1 MASEPPDDV
10 LHFRGK
16 TLTPESPRP
25 LHFPEPSNIPVLE
38 NQMDPIFND
47 TSTYE
52 NLPRTT
58 QAVSDLAKVGD
69 TAHLMEQYA
78 RIYSLLGERNDKVA
92 DASDQDKGTGS
103 FPASDQAEP
112 QGAKNEFSIAALQSL
127 LPASQISSTVTAT
140 SAQDTSASA
149 PSSANRPLNHADPFE
164 SSPRE
169 PRPPST
175 STGPSDL
182 THSGLSREDQSR
194 PNSDQAILNDSE
206 NGINYQTLLDN
217 LCEPNSTGTHTSDA
231 VATIK
236 SPTADP
242 NPRLSNTESS
252 LSSAYNLPPRPPPQ
266 AKPEIHPNSS
276 PTDDIRSFHDLP
288 ALNGVSQPSQS
299 NLHESTSLQSN
310 GSDTSALPS
319 AQTGLPSL
327 LALFHQPNSPS
338 FQSTKEADGAASHA
352 PRSGVPEPHT
362 SKTQEDRDDEA
373 PWGPETQK
381 KYDEFL
387 HDERVYVTEGVWDRF
402 APGSRLFVGN
412 LPSERV
418 TKRDLFHLFH
428 KYGKLAQISIKP
440 AYGFVQ
446 FMDATSCRNAL
457 EAEQGGVIRGRKIR
471 LLTTVDLEISKPQR
485 SSRNAPEPSKPSGL
499 RRSRSPDYSR
509 NRDVGRGGRLGSE
522 RYDRVAGDRKSS
534 VNEGRDYGDHR
545 HRDNYRPTWSPVR
558 GSRREGYRSRDRSV
572 ERYDHRSRRR
582 SRSPYGPGTRYRSP
596 TPRGPSY
603 DSDSEL
609 PIPRRAPRHVPDVQ
623 IIVLENVDNE
633 FVYRIETAFRDRG
646 LRTDVLILSPRISLP
661 AVIRRQ
667 ILEGVLVIVKL
678 SKTNQYSGR
687 IPLQVFDRGGGADN
701 VRFNEYAG
709 LEPKVAAE
717 VAIHA
722 RNIPIGTS
730 NQGAMQQGLG
740 TQAAGPP
747 QSSLGPQSNVANL
760 ISSLDAPALQSLLS
774 ALQQNPT
781 ALSQQQYPPSTLP
794 AANVANLLSN
804 ITRNNNSGLSVLP
817 PSQNPAPVQSFGQPP
832 AHTALEAETN
842 LAALLAKG
850 QLPSGPSQTQYIN
863 EQLAKWKR

>member
-52 NLPRTT
+52 NVPRTT

-92 DASDQDKGTGS
+92 DASDPDKGTGS

-252 LSSAYNLPPRPPPQ
+252 LSSASNLPPRPPPQ

-299 NLHESTSLQSN
+299 HKKL
-310 GSDTSALPS
+310 
-319 AQTGLPSL
+319 TGLHLML
-327 LALFHQPNSPS
+327 LE
-338 FQSTKEADGAASHA
+338 T
-352 PRSGVPEPHT
+352 R
-362 SKTQEDRDDEA
+362 EDRDDEA

-457 EAEQGGVIRGRKIR
+457 EAEQGGVIRGRKIH
-471 LLTTVDLEISKPQR
+471 LEISKPQR

-545 HRDNYRPTWSPVR
+545 HRDNYRPTRSPVR

-572 ERYDHRSRRR
+572 ERYDYRSRRR
-582 SRSPYGPGTRYRSP
+582 SRSPYGPGARYRSP

-774 ALQQNPT
+774 ALQQKPT
-781 ALSQQQYPPSTLP
+781 ASSQQQYPPSTLP

-804 ITRNNNSGLSVLP
+804 ITRNNNSGPSVLP
-817 PSQNPAPVQSFGQPP
+817 PSQHPAPVQSFGQPP
-832 AHTALEAETN
+832 AHTPLEAETN

>member
-194 PNSDQAILNDSE
+194 PN
-206 NGINYQTLLDN
+206 T
-217 LCEPNSTGTHTSDA
+217 
-231 VATIK
+231 
-236 SPTADP
+236 
-242 NPRLSNTESS
+242 
-252 LSSAYNLPPRPPPQ
+252 
-266 AKPEIHPNSS
+266 
-276 PTDDIRSFHDLP
+276 
-288 ALNGVSQPSQS
+288 LNGVSQPS
-299 NLHESTSLQSN
+299 
-310 GSDTSALPS
+310 
-319 AQTGLPSL
+319 
-327 LALFHQPNSPS
+327 PN